1 MQQCW
6 DIVHHLHKWAHNIC
20 VLSEAADCAWKSAP
34 VYMMMPRNVMLI
46 MRLNQAMPKAYGQEL
61 NACITPCAEAMS
73 FANPSSPPPTLQ
85 PLGQGV
91 PPPHLIWGLTGGAPN
106 IPWQCFQQT
115 TAKAVHAILTC
126 PVMLHGHV
134 P

>member
-91 PPPHLIWGLTGGAPN
+91 APPILYGGLLGAP
-106 IPWQCFQQT
+106 QT
-115 TAKAVHAILTC
+115 YPGSVFSK
-126 PVMLHGHV
+126 
-134 P
+134 